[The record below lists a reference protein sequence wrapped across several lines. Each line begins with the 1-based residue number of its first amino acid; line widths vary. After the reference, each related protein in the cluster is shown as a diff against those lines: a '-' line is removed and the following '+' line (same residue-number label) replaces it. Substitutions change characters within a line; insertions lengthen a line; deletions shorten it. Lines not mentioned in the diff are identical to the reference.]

1 MYIFHFDRTRGDKNQ
16 IFCTLDNISNRAA
29 PEDKP
34 LNKLPCLL
42 FIIPFLLL
50 VMLAVLYSIPAASVK
65 IIFVLLAMSFKLNM
79 IPIAL
84 FEMFKA
90 FAAISRKVP

>member
-1 MYIFHFDRTRGDKNQ
+1 MRGDQKPDILHPRQ
-16 IFCTLDNISNRAA
+16 HIESSGT
-29 PEDKP
+29 EDKP

-65 IIFVLLAMSFKLNM
+65 IIFVLLAMSFKLDM

-90 FAAISRKVP
+90 FAAISTKVP